1 MKSYKQQR
9 EKTMNNEYQEL
20 LKKFKAMTAKELE
33 QEINDIGETLN
44 KIEKSIELDREQF
57 EQQIKQ
63 LHQELDKQDEQL
75 KLKIKQI
82 KTEYEQNL
90 QQIKQ
95 QIKQKYEPIYKG
107 FEQRSKQRKQE
118 IEQILNPDKQ
128 QAVMKLLVTKTTHT
142 TYAALCNVAALANQ
156 FHCEFEVQ
164 KEDDDITSIIIIKSP
179 ELTDDEFGNI
189 AEILDMADFIVEL
202 IDENDMADF
211 ILIDE
216 NEASSH
222 GYNWQNGSGTS
233 KAFPRAQS

>member
-1 MKSYKQQR
+1 MSNKKAVEQNPEQKIKHIQQA
-9 EKTMNNEYQEL
+9 L
-20 LKKFKAMTAKELE
+20 S
-33 QEINDIGETLN
+33 EIE
-44 KIEKSIELDREQF
+44 ESIELDREQF

-128 QAVMKLLVTKTTHT
+128 QAVAAKNSKMKLLVTKTTHT

-222 GYNWQNGSGTS
+222 GYN
-233 KAFPRAQS
+233 